1 MPEARCHS
9 CTALRDLT
17 SAQQVIAHHM
27 PEKDLSQ
34 AVFDLA
40 RTYGWLAARYPTW
53 RKTGTTPGVP
63 DLVLVKPGEE
73 VLFVELKRQHGKL
86 TAPQKDWQDALAWL
100 EESTEGR
107 VMHLVWRPSHLLSGL
122 IEGALMPESAT

>member
-1 MPEARCHS
+1 MLEARCHS

-17 SAQQVIAHHM
+17 SAQQVIAHRM
-27 PEKDLSQ
+27 LEKDLSQ

-86 TAPQKDWQDALAWL
+86 TAPQRKWQDALAGL
-100 EESTEGR
+100 DL
-107 VMHLVWRPSHLLSGL
+107 HLVWRPSHLLSGL
-122 IEGALMPESAT
+122 IEGALMPAAST

>member
-9 CTALRDLT
+9 CTAPRGLT
-17 SAQQVIAHHM
+17 SAPQGIAHRM
-27 PEKDLSQ
+27 LEKDLPQ

-86 TAPQKDWQDALAWL
+86 TAPQRKWQEAPA
-100 EESTEGR
+100 G
-107 VMHLVWRPSHLLSGL
+107 VGPGLVWR
-122 IEGALMPESAT
+122 

>member
-1 MPEARCHS
+1 
-9 CTALRDLT
+9 
-17 SAQQVIAHHM
+17 M